1 MMIITSMSNYVV
13 KHTAEA
19 ENPQTDPKQNI

>member
-1 MMIITSMSNYVV
+1 MMIITSKSNHVV

-19 ENPQTDPKQNI
+19 ENPQTDPKQNV